1 MRWFARI
8 LFPPMWA
15 LLALP
20 LMAVM
25 SPAPTWAQAPTA
37 AALKQLEDQVFV
49 LVNQRRAEVGLAPYA
64 RATELDA
71 AARTHSL
78 DMATTGYVGHTG
90 TDGSAPVD
98 RTRTAGYDSPYV
110 GENAAAG
117 AATAEGV
124 MDLWM
129 NEPPPAVHR
138 ANILKTDYKEIGIS
152 VVYQA
157 DSRYGYYWTQV
168 FGARA
173 GAPTRGGGTGTGATG
188 TEPGTLQLTAVTS
201 DGRLLHTI
209 RYTNGTWSPFGDV
222 KGQAGDRGSIVD
234 AEVQAIGSGADSALH
249 LCAITS
255 DGRLWH
261 TVRRADGSWLPFGD
275 VASQA
280 GDQGQFVSVALAS
293 VHGALHVSGVTSDG
307 KLWHTVRRADGSWL
321 PFGDVKQQSGD
332 PAAFTRVAATM
343 VPDVQTGAQ
352 QELYILAATADGRQY
367 QTTRHANG
375 AWSAFTLIYDH
386 PSDIFVESGVTFTGS
401 ASGAR
406 LNSALVTASGQLWF
420 LASDRAQVN
429 MLESPL
435 PVRRVALGPVP
446 DASRLVH
453 VAIITA
459 DGGLWHMTGSPEAS
473 WSGFANVKGVAGN
486 PGALVSVSVDVVPG

>member
-1 MRWFARI
+1 MRRFVRT
-8 LFPPMWA
+8 LLPPLRP
-15 LLALP
+15 LLAL
-20 LMAVM
+20 LMTVM
-25 SPAPTWAQAPTA
+25 APAATWAQAPTA
-37 AALKQLEDQVFV
+37 SALKQLEDQVFA
-49 LVNQRRAEVGLAPYA
+49 LVNQRRAEAGLAPYT
-64 RATELDA
+64 RATELDV

-98 RTRTAGYDSPYV
+98 RTRAAGYDSTYV

-138 ANILKTDYKEIGIS
+138 ANILKTEYKEIGIS
-152 VVYQA
+152 VVYQTG
-157 DSRYGYYWTQV
+157 SRYGYYWTQN

-173 GAPTRGGGTGTGATG
+173 GAPAGGGGTGLTG

-222 KGQAGDRGSIVD
+222 KGQIGDRGSIVD
-234 AEVQAIGSGADSALH
+234 AEVQAIGAGADSALH

-261 TVRRADGSWLPFGD
+261 TVRRADGSWVPFGD
-275 VASQA
+275 VAGQA
-280 GDQGQFVSVALAS
+280 GDQGRFVSVALAS
-293 VHGALHVSGVTSDG
+293 VSGELHVSGVTSDG

-321 PFGDVKQQSGD
+321 PFGDVKQQTGD

-375 AWSAFTLIYDH
+375 TWSAFTLIYDH
-386 PSDIFVESGVTFTGS
+386 PSDMFVESDVAFTPS

-406 LNSALVTASGQLWF
+406 LYSALTTASGQLWL

-435 PVRRVALGPVP
+435 PVKRVALGPLP
-446 DASRLVH
+446 DSSRRLH
-453 VAIITA
+453 VAIITTG
-459 DGGLWHMTGSPEAS
+459 GGLWHMTGSPEAS
-473 WSGFANVKGVAGN
+473 WSGFVNVKGVAGD
-486 PGALVSVSVDVVPG
+486 PGPLVSVSVDVVPG